1 MFKKTKVCASV
12 LLAVGGGVLATSMPA
27 FAQEAQKLERIE
39 VTGSRIKRAD
49 AEGALPVT
57 VITRAELEASGSTTV
72 AEFIRNSTF
81 ASTGQFR
88 PQSGSSAQ
96 SFSGVNLRGLGSNRT
111 LVLVDG
117 RRVAKAP
124 NVGDSADMNSIPM
137 AAVERIEIL
146 TDGASAIYGSDAIG
160 GVVNVVLRKDF
171 EGVHLMA
178 GKTNPSIKGGNRE
191 EASAI
196 LGITGEK
203 GRVVMGA
210 SRTSRDIIWVRD
222 YPWGAPK
229 GASSYSNHFYQ
240 AIDIGGGEYL
250 PNISGGG
257 SRGKAGTCDFP
268 DKGFYVD
275 ATGRCRYDF
284 NLVAADE
291 AATGAK
297 SIFARGE
304 FRINSDWNAYLN
316 VSSTNNT
323 SFGRYAP
330 VPDSILVT
338 PGSVLANRYNFTQ
351 PVFLAHRFAAAGNRD
366 TSTDATLTDYT
377 AGFQGTVGSMDVD
390 MGVRRTVS
398 KYQEIGRGFI
408 VKGLATAAI
417 NNGVYQVDNPFLN
430 SDQVLKSITTTTGR
444 DGLWAQ
450 TDYFANASFDLFQMG
465 NGAARMYVGLDRS
478 LQQYADIYDSLS
490 EAGEVLGSSGS
501 SAEGHRT
508 VSAGTVEV
516 LFPIMKGLEAS
527 VAGRYEK
534 YSDYGNDF
542 SPKVSVRY
550 QPMRSL
556 TLRASAGEGFRA
568 PTLPELNQK
577 PAFSAD
583 TVVDPRHC
591 LADGGFT
598 AAECETEEFQI
609 NGLRISN
616 PALKSEKSKQWSIGA
631 VWDVMPNLSTK
642 LDVWHTK
649 IHDVINFVSAQQ
661 IVDRDNGDSK
671 LPIPEGL
678 SIRRDPSTGAI
689 LQIVS
694 GSSNEGV
701 LNYGGFDAS
710 VLFSHKWAGIGNF
723 SHELTYSRVT
733 KAEQDGVDYNGTFG
747 SPKHRAVLANSWK
760 LGGFAVQYNINVIG
774 KNGDREGDY
783 VPTYTTHDM
792 QFAWDTPLK
801 GAKLILGVNN
811 LTEKFPAL
819 VGSPYDQKPF
829 NYYLY
834 DAYGRQYYGRIEMKF

>member
-1 MFKKTKVCASV
+1 MFKKTKVCAGV
-12 LLAVGGGVLATSMPA
+12 LLAIGGAVMATSPA
-27 FAQEAQKLERIE
+27 FAQEAQQLERVE

-49 AEGALPVT
+49 AEGALPIT

-146 TDGASAIYGSDAIG
+146 LDGASAIYGSEAIG

-171 EGVHLMA
+171 EGVHMMV
-178 GKTNPSIKGGNRE
+178 GHTSPSIKGGDRE

-196 LGITGEK
+196 LGISGEK

-210 SRTSRDIIWVRD
+210 SRTSRDIIFVRD
-222 YPWGAPK
+222 YPWGAPR
-229 GASSYSNHFYQ
+229 GASSFSNSFYQ
-240 AIDIGGGEYL
+240 AVDVGGGEFL

-257 SRGKAGTCDFP
+257 HRGLAGTCNFP

-275 ATGRCRYDF
+275 GTGRCRYDF

-291 AATGAK
+291 AATSAK

-304 FRINSDWNAYLN
+304 FRINKDWNAYLN
-316 VSSTNNT
+316 LSSTNT
-323 SFGRYAP
+323 GSFGRYAP
-330 VPDSILVT
+330 VPDTILVT
-338 PGSVLANRYNFTQ
+338 PGSALATRYGFTQ

-366 TSTDATLTDYT
+366 TSTNADLTDYT
-377 AGFQGTVGSMDVD
+377 AGFQGTIGNIDIDVGA
-390 MGVRRTVS
+390 RRTVS

-408 VKGLATAAI
+408 VKGLATTAI
-417 NNGVYQVDNPFLN
+417 NNGTYQVDNPFLN

-444 DGLWAQ
+444 DGIWGQ
-450 TDYFANASFDLFQMG
+450 TDYYANASFDLFKMG
-465 NGAARMYVGLDRS
+465 NGSARMYVGLDRS
-478 LQQYADIYDSLS
+478 VQSYADIYDSLS

-501 SAEGHRT
+501 SAAGTRT

-516 LFPIMKGLEAS
+516 LFPFMKGLEGS
-527 VAGRYEK
+527 LAGRYEK
-534 YSDYGNDF
+534 YSDYGSDF
-542 SPKVSVRY
+542 SPKISVRY
-550 QPMRSL
+550 QPIRSV

-591 LADGGFT
+591 AADGGFT
-598 AAECETEEFQI
+598 PAQCQTTEFQI
-609 NGLRISN
+609 NGLHISN
-616 PALKSEKSKQWSIGA
+616 PALKSEKSKQWSMGA
-631 VWDVMPNLSTK
+631 VWDVMPNLSLK

-649 IHDVINFVSAQQ
+649 IHDVINPVTAQQ
-661 IVDRDNGDSK
+661 IVDRDNGDSP
-671 LPIPEGL
+671 LAIPAGL
-678 SIRRDPSTGAI
+678 SIRRDPATGAI

-694 GSSNEGV
+694 GSTNEGV
-701 LNYGGFDAS
+701 LNYGGVDMTA
-710 VLFSHKWAGIGNF
+710 LFSHKWAGIGNF
-723 SHELTYSRVT
+723 THELTYSRVT
-733 KAEQDGVDYNGTFG
+733 KAEQDGVNYNGNFG

-760 LGGFAVQYNINVIG
+760 LGGFSAQYNLNMIG
-774 KNGDREGDY
+774 KNGDRDGDFA
-783 VPTYTTHDM
+783 PTYTTHDF

-801 GAKLILGVNN
+801 GLKLSVGVNN